1 MIRLSCGHEIDNL
14 YTDKSFTILTK
25 SNDRESGK
33 ALSLE
38 TVCGACEDKYRQVD
52 AIFDEWEDGI
62 AWLQTEE
69 W

>member
-1 MIRLSCGHEIDNL
+1 MIILSCGHEIDNL
-14 YTDKSFTILTK
+14 YMDKSFTILTK
-25 SNDRESGK
+25 SNDREGNK

-38 TVCGACEDKYRQVD
+38 TVCGACEQRHRE
-52 AIFDEWEDGI
+52 AENIFDEWEDGI